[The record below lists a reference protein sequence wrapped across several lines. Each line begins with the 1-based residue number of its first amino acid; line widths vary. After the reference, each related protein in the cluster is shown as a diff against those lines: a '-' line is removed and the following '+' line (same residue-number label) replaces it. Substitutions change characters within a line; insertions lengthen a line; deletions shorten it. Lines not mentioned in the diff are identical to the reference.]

1 MKRLI
6 RQIQAAIIGA
16 LSAVLVFSFALAASP
31 TLSDYEPAEENSI
44 VEMAEQITDADMY
57 VLEKYMD
64 SEILDEIKAKLVE
77 DQNMD
82 IIICYAKED
91 PDFIDILRDY
101 VKNKGNIH
109 GSD

>member
-6 RQIQAAIIGA
+6 RQIQAAITGA

-31 TLSDYEPAEENSI
+31 TLSDCDPVKENSI
-44 VEMAEQITDADMY
+44 VEMAEQIMDSDMY
-57 VLEKYMD
+57 VLEKHMD
-64 SEILDEIKAKLVE
+64 PEIFDEIKDKLVE

-91 PDFIDILRDY
+91 PDFIDILKDY
-101 VKNKGNIH
+101 LEEKR
-109 GSD
+109 

>member
-1 MKRLI
+1 MKRFV
-6 RQIQAAIIGA
+6 RQIQAAITGA

-31 TLSDYEPAEENSI
+31 TLSDCDPMKENTI
-44 VEMAEQITDADMY
+44 IEMAEQVTDSDMY

-64 SEILDEIKAKLVE
+64 PETLDEIKDKLVE
-77 DQNMD
+77 DQNID

-101 VKNKGNIH
+101 LEEKG
-109 GSD
+109 